1 MMLPFRSGA
10 GTIAA
15 PNLLRNPEPK
25 TDSPAKGRS
34 ATPVRALPLIVFISS
49 PWTTAMNRSVVGYVE
64 KGNYIEEAYRGVETV
79 QRERIS
85 VLYDAVSDNTS
96 GPM

>member
-1 MMLPFRSGA
+1 MRRLPFKSGA

-25 TDSPAKGRS
+25 TESPAKGRS

-64 KGNYIEEAYRGVETV
+64 NRNDNGQTS
-79 QRERIS
+79 REFK
-85 VLYDAVSDNTS
+85 TTK
-96 GPM
+96 